1 MSAQKSVQ
9 IDAPPGQSVD
19 FDHLA
24 RVVVSDSSVNC
35 LTVRYLNGLT
45 LELAST
51 KLGTAIN
58 IAGLEPAYP
67 TRLHALVE
75 KVFGTPKSEKA
86 HEDVVASVEDVRGCS
101 VTETGRT
108 WVEIEPVV
116 RNPADLAKSLS
127 DVAEAL
133 DCQTIVSV
141 SRRSL

>member
-24 RVVVSDSSVNC
+24 RVVVSDSSINC
-35 LTVRYLNGLT
+35 LSVTYLNGLT

-51 KLGTAIN
+51 KLGTSMN
-58 IAGLEPAYP
+58 VAGLEPAYP
-67 TRLHALVE
+67 TRLHAFIE
-75 KVFGTPKSEKA
+75 KVFGGPKSEKA
-86 HEDVVASVEDVRGCS
+86 HGDVVASVEDIKGCS
-101 VTETGRT
+101 VSETGRNY
-108 WVEIEPVV
+108 VQIEPVA
-116 RNPADLAKSLS
+116 RNPAELAKSLS

-141 SRRSL
+141 ERRSL

>member
-1 MSAQKSVQ
+1 MSAQESVQ

-19 FDHLA
+19 FNHLA

-45 LELAST
+45 LELGSFEH
-51 KLGTAIN
+51 GPVMN
-58 IAGLEPAYP
+58 VSGLEPAYP

-86 HEDVVASVEDVRGCS
+86 HGDVVRAVEDVKDCS
-101 VTETGRT
+101 VTETGRR
-108 WVEIEPVV
+108 WVEVEPAA
-116 RNPADLAKSLS
+116 RNPLDLGKSFER
-127 DVAEAL
+127 VAEAL

-141 SRRSL
+141 ERRSL